1 MFKMYNTD
9 LITNITEEVTE
20 YKRGNWINMIA
31 PSDDE
36 IKTVCE
42 NINIQEDFIRYAL
55 DPEERARI
63 DYEEDDGTTLILADV
78 PIIEKD
84 EDQKEYST
92 IPVGFIIVRDEYFIT
107 VSLMENQVI
116 RRMNPMKNK
125 SVATYKKSRLVLQ
138 CLYVNSEIYLNLLKK
153 IKINS
158 EIYLNLLKKI
168 NRETEIAEKELRQT
182 RKNKSLLRLLS
193 LEKSLVYFTTSL
205 KANEVVME
213 RMNRGKVIKLY
224 EEDEDLLEDVLIENK
239 QAMEMSKIYSDIL
252 SGVMDAYSSIISNNL
267 NGVMKILTAI
277 TIIISVPTMISSFW
291 GMNVKVPMQ
300 DNPWGFAIIL
310 IASILIGIIV
320 TIILKRKDYLN

>member
-1 MFKMYNTD
+1 MFRMYNTD
-9 LITNITEEVTE
+9 LVTNVTEEVTE

-31 PSDDE
+31 PSDEE
-36 IKTVCE
+36 IQTVCE
-42 NINIQEDFIRYAL
+42 NLKIQEDFIRYAL

-78 PIIEKD
+78 PIIESD

-107 VSLMENQVI
+107 VSLMENEVI
-116 RRMNPMKNK
+116 RRMNPMINR

-138 CLYVNSEIYLNLLKK
+138 CLYVNSEIYLNLLKT
-153 IKINS
+153 
-158 EIYLNLLKKI
+158 I

-291 GMNVKVPMQ
+291 GMNVRVPMQ

-310 IASILIGIIV
+310 IASILIGVIV
-320 TIILKRKDYLN
+320 TIVLKKKNYLN

>member
-153 IKINS
+153 I
-158 EIYLNLLKKI
+158 

-205 KANEVVME
+205 NANEVVME

>member
-1 MFKMYNTD
+1 MFRMYNTD
-9 LITNITEEVTE
+9 LVTNVTEEVTE

-31 PSDDE
+31 PSDEE
-36 IKTVCE
+36 IQTVCE
-42 NINIQEDFIRYAL
+42 NLKIQEDFIRYAL

-78 PIIEKD
+78 PVIESD

-107 VSLMENQVI
+107 VSLMENEVI
-116 RRMNPMKNK
+116 RRMNPMINK

-138 CLYVNSEIYLNLLKK
+138 CLYVNAEIYLNLLKT
-153 IKINS
+153 
-158 EIYLNLLKKI
+158 I
-168 NRETEIAEKELRQT
+168 NRETEIAEKELRET

-291 GMNVKVPMQ
+291 GMNVRVPMQ
-300 DNPWGFAIIL
+300 DNPLGFIIIL

-320 TIILKRKDYLN
+320 TIVLKKKNYLN

>member
-42 NINIQEDFIRYAL
+42 NIKIQEDFIRYAL

-63 DYEEDDGTTLILADV
+63 DYEEDDVTTLILADV

-84 EDQKEYST
+84 KDQKEYST

-138 CLYVNSEIYLNLLKK
+138 CLYVNSEIYLNLLKT
-153 IKINS
+153 
-158 EIYLNLLKKI
+158 I

-224 EEDEDLLEDVLIENK
+224 KEDEDLLEDVLIENK

-252 SGVMDAYSSIISNNL
+252 SGVMEAYSSIISNNL

-310 IASILIGIIV
+310 IASILIGVIV

>member
-1 MFKMYNTD
+1 MFRMYNTD
-9 LITNITEEVTE
+9 LVTNVTEEVTE

-31 PSDDE
+31 PSDEE
-36 IKTVCE
+36 IQTVCE
-42 NINIQEDFIRYAL
+42 NLKIQEDFIRYAL

-78 PIIEKD
+78 PVIESD

-107 VSLMENQVI
+107 VSLIENEVI
-116 RRMNPMKNK
+116 RRMNPMINR

-138 CLYVNSEIYLNLLKK
+138 CLY
-153 IKINS
+153 INS
-158 EIYLNLLKKI
+158 EIYLNLLKTI
-168 NRETEIAEKELRQT
+168 NRETEIAERELRET

-291 GMNVKVPMQ
+291 GMNVRVPMQ
-300 DNPWGFAIIL
+300 DNPLGFAII
-310 IASILIGIIV
+310 IVASVLIGIIV
-320 TIILKRKDYLN
+320 TLVLKKKNYLN

>member
-36 IKTVCE
+36 IKTVCK

-138 CLYVNSEIYLNLLKK
+138 CLYV
-153 IKINS
+153 NS

-300 DNPWGFAIIL
+300 DNPCGFAIIL

>member
-153 IKINS
+153 I
-158 EIYLNLLKKI
+158 

-213 RMNRGKVIKLY
+213 RMNRGKV
-224 EEDEDLLEDVLIENK
+224 VLIENK

>member
-1 MFKMYNTD
+1 M
-9 LITNITEEVTE
+9 
-20 YKRGNWINMIA
+20 
-31 PSDDE
+31 
-36 IKTVCE
+36 
-42 NINIQEDFIRYAL
+42 
-55 DPEERARI
+55 
-63 DYEEDDGTTLILADV
+63 
-78 PIIEKD
+78 
-84 EDQKEYST
+84 
-92 IPVGFIIVRDEYFIT
+92 
-107 VSLMENQVI
+107 
-116 RRMNPMKNK
+116 
-125 SVATYKKSRLVLQ
+125 
-138 CLYVNSEIYLNLLKK
+138 NLLKT
-153 IKINS
+153 
-158 EIYLNLLKKI
+158 I

-291 GMNVKVPMQ
+291 GMNVRVPMQ
-300 DNPWGFAIIL
+300 DNPLGFAII
-310 IASILIGIIV
+310 IVASVLIGIIV
-320 TIILKRKDYLN
+320 TLVLKKKNYLN

>member
-1 MFKMYNTD
+1 MYNTD

-138 CLYVNSEIYLNLLKK
+138 CLYV
-153 IKINS
+153 NS

>member
-1 MFKMYNTD
+1 MFRMYNTD
-9 LITNITEEVTE
+9 LITNVTEEVTE

-31 PSDDE
+31 PSDEE
-36 IKTVCE
+36 IQTVCE
-42 NINIQEDFIRYAL
+42 NLKIQEDFIRYAL

-78 PIIEKD
+78 PIIESD

-107 VSLMENQVI
+107 VSLMENEVI
-116 RRMNPMKNK
+116 RRMNPMINR

-138 CLYVNSEIYLNLLKK
+138 CLYVNSEIYLNLLKT
-153 IKINS
+153 
-158 EIYLNLLKKI
+158 I
-168 NRETEIAEKELRQT
+168 NRETEVAEKELRQT

-291 GMNVKVPMQ
+291 GMNVRVPMQ
-300 DNPWGFAIIL
+300 DNPWGFAII
-310 IASILIGIIV
+310 IVASVLIGIIV
-320 TIILKRKDYLN
+320 TLVLKKKNYLN

>member
-1 MFKMYNTD
+1 MFRMYNTD
-9 LITNITEEVTE
+9 LITNKTEEVTE

-31 PSDDE
+31 PSDEE
-36 IKTVCE
+36 IQTVCE
-42 NINIQEDFIRYAL
+42 NLKIQEDFIRYAL

-78 PIIEKD
+78 PIIESD

-107 VSLMENQVI
+107 VSLMENEVI
-116 RRMNPMKNK
+116 RRMNPMINR

-138 CLYVNSEIYLNLLKK
+138 CLYVNSEIYLNLLKT
-153 IKINS
+153 
-158 EIYLNLLKKI
+158 I

-252 SGVMDAYSSIISNNL
+252 SGIMDAYSSIISNNL

-291 GMNVKVPMQ
+291 GMNVRVPMQ

-310 IASILIGIIV
+310 IASILIGVIV
-320 TIILKRKDYLN
+320 TIVLKKKNYLN

>member
-153 IKINS
+153 I
-158 EIYLNLLKKI
+158 

-291 GMNVKVPMQ
+291 GMTVKVPMQ

>member
-1 MFKMYNTD
+1 MFRMYNTD
-9 LITNITEEVTE
+9 LITNKTEEVTE

-31 PSDDE
+31 PSDEE
-36 IKTVCE
+36 IQTVCE
-42 NINIQEDFIRYAL
+42 NLKIQEDFIRYAL

-78 PIIEKD
+78 PIIESD

-107 VSLMENQVI
+107 VSLIENEVI
-116 RRMNPMKNK
+116 RRMNPMINR

-138 CLYVNSEIYLNLLKK
+138 CLYVNSEIYLNLLKT
-153 IKINS
+153 
-158 EIYLNLLKKI
+158 I

-291 GMNVKVPMQ
+291 GMNVRVPMQ

-310 IASILIGIIV
+310 IASILIGVIV
-320 TIILKRKDYLN
+320 TIVLKKKNYLN

>member
-1 MFKMYNTD
+1 
-9 LITNITEEVTE
+9 
-20 YKRGNWINMIA
+20 MIA
-31 PSDDE
+31 PSDEE
-36 IKTVCE
+36 IQTVCE
-42 NINIQEDFIRYAL
+42 NLKIQEDFIRYAL

-78 PIIEKD
+78 PIIESD

-107 VSLMENQVI
+107 VSLMENEVI
-116 RRMNPMKNK
+116 RRMNPMINR

-138 CLYVNSEIYLNLLKK
+138 CLYVNSEIYLNLLKT
-153 IKINS
+153 
-158 EIYLNLLKKI
+158 I

-291 GMNVKVPMQ
+291 GMNVRVPMQ

-310 IASILIGIIV
+310 IASILIGVIV
-320 TIILKRKDYLN
+320 TIVLKKKNYLN

>member
-9 LITNITEEVTE
+9 LITNKTEEVTE
-20 YKRGNWINMIA
+20 YRRGNWINMIA

-42 NINIQEDFIRYAL
+42 NLKIQEDFIRYAL

-78 PIIEKD
+78 PIIESD

-107 VSLMENQVI
+107 VSLMENEVI
-116 RRMNPMKNK
+116 RRMNPMINR

-138 CLYVNSEIYLNLLKK
+138 CLYVNSEIYLNLLKT
-153 IKINS
+153 
-158 EIYLNLLKKI
+158 I
-168 NRETEIAEKELRQT
+168 NRETEVAEKELRQT

-291 GMNVKVPMQ
+291 GMNVRVPMQ

-310 IASILIGIIV
+310 IASILIGVIV
-320 TIILKRKDYLN
+320 TIVLKKKNYLN

>member
-1 MFKMYNTD
+1 MREINTD

-138 CLYVNSEIYLNLLKK
+138 CLYV
-153 IKINS
+153 NS

>member
-84 EDQKEYST
+84 KDQKEYST

-138 CLYVNSEIYLNLLKK
+138 CLYVNSEIYLNLLKT
-153 IKINS
+153 
-158 EIYLNLLKKI
+158 I

-224 EEDEDLLEDVLIENK
+224 KEDEDLLEDVLIENK

-252 SGVMDAYSSIISNNL
+252 SGVMEAYSSIISNNL

>member
-1 MFKMYNTD
+1 
-9 LITNITEEVTE
+9 
-20 YKRGNWINMIA
+20 MIA

-138 CLYVNSEIYLNLLKK
+138 CLYV
-153 IKINS
+153 NS

>member
-1 MFKMYNTD
+1 MFRMYNTD
-9 LITNITEEVTE
+9 LVTNVTEEVTE

-31 PSDDE
+31 PSDEE
-36 IKTVCE
+36 IQTVCE
-42 NINIQEDFIRYAL
+42 NLKIQEDFIRYAL

-78 PIIEKD
+78 PVIESD

-107 VSLMENQVI
+107 VSLMENEVI
-116 RRMNPMKNK
+116 RRMNPIINK

-138 CLYVNSEIYLNLLKK
+138 CLYVNAEIYLNLLKT
-153 IKINS
+153 
-158 EIYLNLLKKI
+158 I
-168 NRETEIAEKELRQT
+168 NRETEIAEKELRET

-252 SGVMDAYSSIISNNL
+252 SGVMDAYSSIIL

-291 GMNVKVPMQ
+291 GMNVRVPMQ
-300 DNPWGFAIIL
+300 DNPLGFAII
-310 IASILIGIIV
+310 IVASILIGVIV
-320 TIILKRKDYLN
+320 TIALKKKNYLN

>member
-42 NINIQEDFIRYAL
+42 NIKIQEDFIRYAL

-153 IKINS
+153 I
-158 EIYLNLLKKI
+158 

-182 RKNKSLLRLLS
+182 IKNKSLLRLLS

>member
-42 NINIQEDFIRYAL
+42 NIKIQEDFIRYAL

-63 DYEEDDGTTLILADV
+63 DYEEDDVTTLILADV

-84 EDQKEYST
+84 KDQKEYST

-138 CLYVNSEIYLNLLKK
+138 CLYVNSEIYLNLLKT
-153 IKINS
+153 
-158 EIYLNLLKKI
+158 I

-252 SGVMDAYSSIISNNL
+252 SGVMEAYSSIISNNL

-310 IASILIGIIV
+310 IASILIGVIV

>member
-153 IKINS
+153 I
-158 EIYLNLLKKI
+158 
-168 NRETEIAEKELRQT
+168 NRETDGLPTVEDNLRNIAKIVEEEKDQLKIIEERTGEFKLDFSGDEEKKKDSLIDEIDDDMSLDELM
-182 RKNKSLLRLLS
+182 S
-193 LEKSLVYFTTSL
+193 
-205 KANEVVME
+205 
-213 RMNRGKVIKLY
+213 LY
-224 EEDEDLLEDVLIENK
+224 EK
-239 QAMEMSKIYSDIL
+239 K
-252 SGVMDAYSSIISNNL
+252 
-267 NGVMKILTAI
+267 
-277 TIIISVPTMISSFW
+277 F
-291 GMNVKVPMQ
+291 
-300 DNPWGFAIIL
+300 
-310 IASILIGIIV
+310 
-320 TIILKRKDYLN
+320 KD

>member
-42 NINIQEDFIRYAL
+42 NIKIQEDFIRYAL

-138 CLYVNSEIYLNLLKK
+138 CLYV
-153 IKINS
+153 NS

>member
-1 MFKMYNTD
+1 MFRMYNTD
-9 LITNITEEVTE
+9 LITNKTEEVTE

-31 PSDDE
+31 PSDEE
-36 IKTVCE
+36 IQTVCE
-42 NINIQEDFIRYAL
+42 NLKIQEDFIRYAL

-78 PIIEKD
+78 PIIESD

-107 VSLMENQVI
+107 VSLMENEVI
-116 RRMNPMKNK
+116 RRMNPMINR

-138 CLYVNSEIYLNLLKK
+138 CLYVNSEIYLNLLKT
-153 IKINS
+153 
-158 EIYLNLLKKI
+158 I
-168 NRETEIAEKELRQT
+168 NRETEVAEKELRQT

-291 GMNVKVPMQ
+291 GMNVRVPMQ

-310 IASILIGIIV
+310 IASILIGVIV
-320 TIILKRKDYLN
+320 TIVLKKKNYLN

>member
-55 DPEERARI
+55 DTEERARI

-138 CLYVNSEIYLNLLKK
+138 CLYV
-153 IKINS
+153 NS

>member
-1 MFKMYNTD
+1 MFRMYNTD
-9 LITNITEEVTE
+9 LITNKTEEVTE

-31 PSDDE
+31 PSDEE
-36 IKTVCE
+36 IRTVCE
-42 NINIQEDFIRYAL
+42 NLKIQEDFIRYAL

-78 PIIEKD
+78 PIIERD

-107 VSLMENQVI
+107 VSLTENEVI
-116 RRMNPMKNK
+116 RRMNPMINK

-138 CLYVNSEIYLNLLKK
+138 CLYVNSEIYLNLLKT
-153 IKINS
+153 
-158 EIYLNLLKKI
+158 I
-168 NRETEIAEKELRQT
+168 NRETEIAEKELRET

-291 GMNVKVPMQ
+291 GMNVRVPMQ
-300 DNPWGFAIIL
+300 DNPLGFVIIL
-310 IASILIGIIV
+310 IASLLIGIIV
-320 TIILKRKDYLN
+320 TVILKKKNFLS

>member
-1 MFKMYNTD
+1 MFRMYNTD
-9 LITNITEEVTE
+9 LITNKTEEVTE

-31 PSDDE
+31 PSDEE
-36 IKTVCE
+36 IQTVCE
-42 NINIQEDFIRYAL
+42 NLKIQEDFIRYAL

-78 PIIEKD
+78 PIIESD

-107 VSLMENQVI
+107 VSLMENEVI
-116 RRMNPMKNK
+116 RRMNPMINR

-138 CLYVNSEIYLNLLKK
+138 FLYVNSEIYLNLLKT
-153 IKINS
+153 
-158 EIYLNLLKKI
+158 I
-168 NRETEIAEKELRQT
+168 NRETEVAEKELRQT

-291 GMNVKVPMQ
+291 GMNVRVPMQ

-310 IASILIGIIV
+310 IASILIGVIV
-320 TIILKRKDYLN
+320 TIVLKKKNYLN

>member
-1 MFKMYNTD
+1 MFRMYNTD
-9 LITNITEEVTE
+9 LVTNVTEEVTE

-31 PSDDE
+31 PSDEE
-36 IKTVCE
+36 IQTVCE
-42 NINIQEDFIRYAL
+42 NLKIQEDFIRYAL

-78 PIIEKD
+78 PVIESD

-107 VSLMENQVI
+107 VSLMENEVI
-116 RRMNPMKNK
+116 RRMNPIINK

-138 CLYVNSEIYLNLLKK
+138 CLYVNAEIYLNLLKT
-153 IKINS
+153 
-158 EIYLNLLKKI
+158 I
-168 NRETEIAEKELRQT
+168 NRETEIAEKELRET

-291 GMNVKVPMQ
+291 GMNVRVPMQ
-300 DNPWGFAIIL
+300 DNPLGFAII
-310 IASILIGIIV
+310 IVASVLIGIIV
-320 TIILKRKDYLN
+320 TLVLKKKNYLN

>member
-1 MFKMYNTD
+1 MFRMYNTD
-9 LITNITEEVTE
+9 LITNKTEEVTE

-31 PSDDE
+31 PSDEE
-36 IKTVCE
+36 IQTVCE
-42 NINIQEDFIRYAL
+42 NLKIQEDFIRYAL

-78 PIIEKD
+78 PIIESD

-107 VSLMENQVI
+107 VSLMENEVI
-116 RRMNPMKNK
+116 RRMNPMINR

-138 CLYVNSEIYLNLLKK
+138 CLYVNSEIYLNLLKT
-153 IKINS
+153 
-158 EIYLNLLKKI
+158 I
-168 NRETEIAEKELRQT
+168 NRETEVAEKELRQT

-291 GMNVKVPMQ
+291 GMNVRVPMQ
-300 DNPWGFAIIL
+300 DNPLGFAIIL
-310 IASILIGIIV
+310 IASILIGVIV
-320 TIILKRKDYLN
+320 TIVLKKKNYLN

>member
-1 MFKMYNTD
+1 MFRMYNTD
-9 LITNITEEVTE
+9 LITNKTEEVTE

-31 PSDDE
+31 PSDEE
-36 IKTVCE
+36 IQTVCE
-42 NINIQEDFIRYAL
+42 NLKIQEDFIRYAL

-78 PIIEKD
+78 PIIESD

-107 VSLMENQVI
+107 VSLIENEVI
-116 RRMNPMKNK
+116 RRMNPMINR

-138 CLYVNSEIYLNLLKK
+138 CLYVNSEIYLNLLKT
-153 IKINS
+153 
-158 EIYLNLLKKI
+158 I
-168 NRETEIAEKELRQT
+168 NRETEVAEKELRQT

-291 GMNVKVPMQ
+291 GMNVRVPMQ
-300 DNPWGFAIIL
+300 DNPWGFAII
-310 IASILIGIIV
+310 IVASVLIGIIV
-320 TIILKRKDYLN
+320 TLVLKKKNYLN

>member
-1 MFKMYNTD
+1 MFRMYNTD
-9 LITNITEEVTE
+9 LITNKTEEITE

-31 PSDDE
+31 PSDEE
-36 IKTVCE
+36 IQTVCE
-42 NINIQEDFIRYAL
+42 NLKIQEDFIRYAL

-78 PIIEKD
+78 PIIESD

-107 VSLMENQVI
+107 VSLMENEVI
-116 RRMNPMKNK
+116 RRMNSMINR

-138 CLYVNSEIYLNLLKK
+138 CLYVNSEIYLNLLKT
-153 IKINS
+153 
-158 EIYLNLLKKI
+158 I
-168 NRETEIAEKELRQT
+168 NRETEVAEKELRQT

-291 GMNVKVPMQ
+291 GMNVRVPMQ

-310 IASILIGIIV
+310 IASILIGVIV
-320 TIILKRKDYLN
+320 TIVLKKKNYLN

>member
-153 IKINS
+153 IK
-158 EIYLNLLKKI
+158 
-168 NRETEIAEKELRQT
+168 REKEIAEKELRQT

>member
-1 MFKMYNTD
+1 MFRMYNTD
-9 LITNITEEVTE
+9 LVTNVTEEVTE

-31 PSDDE
+31 PSDEE
-36 IKTVCE
+36 IQTVCE
-42 NINIQEDFIRYAL
+42 NLKIQEDFIRYAL
-55 DPEERARI
+55 DSEERARI

-78 PIIEKD
+78 PVIESD

-107 VSLMENQVI
+107 VSLMENEVI
-116 RRMNPMKNK
+116 RRMNPIINK

-138 CLYVNSEIYLNLLKK
+138 CLYVNAEIYLNLLKT
-153 IKINS
+153 
-158 EIYLNLLKKI
+158 I
-168 NRETEIAEKELRQT
+168 NRETEIAEKELRET

-291 GMNVKVPMQ
+291 GMNVRVPMQ
-300 DNPWGFAIIL
+300 DNPLGYAII
-310 IASILIGIIV
+310 IVATILIGVIV
-320 TIILKRKDYLN
+320 TIALKKKNYLN

>member
-9 LITNITEEVTE
+9 LTTNITEEVTE

-42 NINIQEDFIRYAL
+42 NIKIQEDFIRYAL

-63 DYEEDDGTTLILADV
+63 DYEEDDVTTLILADV

-84 EDQKEYST
+84 KDQKEYST

-138 CLYVNSEIYLNLLKK
+138 CLYVNSEIYLNLLKT
-153 IKINS
+153 
-158 EIYLNLLKKI
+158 I

-252 SGVMDAYSSIISNNL
+252 SGVMEAYSSIISNNL

-310 IASILIGIIV
+310 IASILIGVIV

>member
-9 LITNITEEVTE
+9 LITNKTEEVTE
-20 YKRGNWINMIA
+20 YRRGNWINMIA

-42 NINIQEDFIRYAL
+42 NLKIQEDFIRYAL

-78 PIIEKD
+78 PIIESD

-107 VSLMENQVI
+107 VSLIENEVI
-116 RRMNPMKNK
+116 RRMNPMINR

-138 CLYVNSEIYLNLLKK
+138 CLY
-153 IKINS
+153 INS
-158 EIYLNLLKKI
+158 EIYLNLLKTI
-168 NRETEIAEKELRQT
+168 NRETEIAERELRET

-291 GMNVKVPMQ
+291 GMNVRVPMQ
-300 DNPWGFAIIL
+300 DNPWGFAII
-310 IASILIGIIV
+310 IVASVLIGIIV
-320 TIILKRKDYLN
+320 TLVLKKKNYLN

>member
-1 MFKMYNTD
+1 MFRMYNTD
-9 LITNITEEVTE
+9 LITNKTEEVTE

-31 PSDDE
+31 PSDEE
-36 IKTVCE
+36 IQTVCE
-42 NINIQEDFIRYAL
+42 NLKIQEDFIRYAL

-78 PIIEKD
+78 PIIESD

-107 VSLMENQVI
+107 VSLIENEVI
-116 RRMNPMKNK
+116 RRMNPMINR

-138 CLYVNSEIYLNLLKK
+138 CLYVNSEIYLNLLKT
-153 IKINS
+153 
-158 EIYLNLLKKI
+158 I
-168 NRETEIAEKELRQT
+168 NRETEIAEKELRQP

-291 GMNVKVPMQ
+291 GMNVRVPMQ

-310 IASILIGIIV
+310 IASILIGVIV
-320 TIILKRKDYLN
+320 TIVLKKKNYLN

>member
-1 MFKMYNTD
+1 MFRMYNTD
-9 LITNITEEVTE
+9 LITNKTEEVTE

-31 PSDDE
+31 PSDEE
-36 IKTVCE
+36 IQTVCE
-42 NINIQEDFIRYAL
+42 NLKIQEDFIRYAL

-78 PIIEKD
+78 PIIESD

-107 VSLMENQVI
+107 VSLIENEVI
-116 RRMNPMKNK
+116 RRMNPMINR

-138 CLYVNSEIYLNLLKK
+138 CLY
-153 IKINS
+153 INS
-158 EIYLNLLKKI
+158 EIYLNLLKTI
-168 NRETEIAEKELRQT
+168 NRETEVAEKELRQT

-291 GMNVKVPMQ
+291 GMNVRVPMQ

-310 IASILIGIIV
+310 IASILIGVIV
-320 TIILKRKDYLN
+320 TIVLKKKNYLN

>member
-9 LITNITEEVTE
+9 LITNVTEEVTE
-20 YKRGNWINMIA
+20 YKRGNWINMVA
-31 PSDDE
+31 PSNEE
-36 IKTVCE
+36 IQTVCK
-42 NINIQEDFIRYAL
+42 NLKIQEDFIRYAL

-78 PIIEKD
+78 PIIESE

-107 VSLMENQVI
+107 VSLMENEVI
-116 RRMNPMKNK
+116 RRMNPMINR

-138 CLYVNSEIYLNLLKK
+138 CLYVNSEIYLNLLKT
-153 IKINS
+153 
-158 EIYLNLLKKI
+158 I
-168 NRETEIAEKELRQT
+168 NRETEIAERELRET

-291 GMNVKVPMQ
+291 GMNVRVPMQ
-300 DNPWGFAIIL
+300 DNPLGFAIIL
-310 IASILIGIIV
+310 IASILIGVIV
-320 TIILKRKDYLN
+320 TVVLKKKNYLN